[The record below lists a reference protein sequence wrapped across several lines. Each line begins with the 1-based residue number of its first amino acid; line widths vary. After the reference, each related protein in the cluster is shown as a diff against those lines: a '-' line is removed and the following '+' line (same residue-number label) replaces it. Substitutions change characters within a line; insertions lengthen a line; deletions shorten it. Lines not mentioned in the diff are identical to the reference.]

1 MLVLKTL
8 PNIITFHHNQ
18 PRTTLLGGRGGGRFV
33 VANNIVKWMCF
44 AYMIFGKCVLNN
56 GNCNFYNY
64 ILH

>member
-1 MLVLKTL
+1 MLVLNAL

-18 PRTTLLGGRGGGRFV
+18 PRKTLSGGGGRRFV
-33 VANNIVKWMCF
+33 VANNILKWMRF
-44 AYMIFGKCVLNN
+44 AFMIFGKCVLNN